1 MTKKFF
7 AVLAAMG
14 IVAMMLLSSCTDAGM
29 ELYLTGGSWQC
40 EENGVTYIIELTDKD
55 VIKCKSKVGK
65 TTTTLF
71 EGKVKSVEDKKI
83 NFVYSQSKLVEI
95 EGVLEYKDLTCEN
108 VKFKLDDGEW
118 KTYKVAQ

>member
-14 IVAMMLLSSCTDAGM
+14 IAAMMLLSSCTDAGM

-40 EENGVTYIIELTDKD
+40 EEDGVTTIIELTDKD
-55 VIKCKSKVGK
+55 VIKCKKKVGK
-65 TTTTLF
+65 TTTPLF

-83 NFVYSQSKLVEI
+83 NFVYSPSKLV